1 MQARVTCPVC
11 QTTLGVN
18 PSHGDGTVLRCPKCR
33 HEFAIRLRTQSAAP
47 PAMDP
52 LAGLTQDMAPHP
64 PYNAPLASRP
74 AQSVRPPAHLATTNS
89 GPSASLL
96 WIGIAGGAAL
106 VVAAIVLVAIFMHV
120 ASPANH
126 RDDAGQNLANATPP
140 AGQAPAMPPPVASGT
155 DLANSAQPATSAA
168 GPVSSSAP
176 ASSQPVVSV
185 APGST
190 LPPSPAP
197 APAAAPAPLLS
208 YRFNAGEEYAY
219 SFTVKADIAGNAD
232 QSSGRCT
239 LSLSREAAPAEFA
252 SEQRGQ
258 GSGSGFV
265 VTPDGYIVTCA
276 HVVEGSTKLEAVL
289 GTQTYPAQVM
299 AFDKEHDLA
308 VIRIIASNLPTVS
321 LANSDMVQLA
331 EEVRAVGYPLS
342 NLLGES
348 VKITR
353 GTIAGVVN
361 TSGHKLFQVDASIN
375 PGNSGGPMVNE
386 MGQVVGVASAKLAR
400 EDIDGVGFAVP
411 ASDVLALLRS
421 KGISLAAA
429 APAQKLDGPSLAR
442 RVTPAVA
449 MIKVTIGPGGYGA
462 ANRLVLDFS
471 GHVTTSG
478 PSHSVGRIRMP
489 GIPSTESDR
498 GKLLLSE
505 RGELLEVNGN
515 IVQLPFLLGR
525 LSTLAIEPFAGDDKR
540 NWQTQRATVL
550 TQIVGQESQSP
561 LSMRFRHRGR
571 SPFGQSPFGQNQ
583 TKVIVTPAMETC
595 GYDLSSMNGDLATIT
610 KRYTFQTLDPA
621 GAPPTAKVTGEG
633 TMTFNRAK
641 GYAEKMEYKATL
653 VRSVSNVT
661 ITVPMTLEWHRL
673 SQGELD
679 LLRAQA
685 QANQEAAKKAH
696 EERTA
701 QAAKKNIGEETE
713 FVGGSTGFAKRTI
726 DDNSL
731 LYGVECGFGEWG
743 REQCLKEVAPIFS
756 RGQELKKPGGAV
768 AREGYA
774 VGAVNVQAGS
784 YVNAIQLVFMRV
796 KDDGR
801 LNAQDSYTSPWIGVR
816 SKDKPRTLTGNGDPI
831 IGISVRQGLVCDAL
845 ALVVN
850 RKPKEK

>member
-1 MQARVTCPVC
+1 MQARVTCPAC

-18 PSHGDGTVLRCPKCR
+18 PAHGDGTVLRCPKCR
-33 HEFAIRLRTQSAAP
+33 HEFAIRLRPQPAAP
-47 PAMDP
+47 PSDP
-52 LAGLTQDMAPHP
+52 LGGLLQEMPPHP
-64 PYNAPLASRP
+64 SCSAPLASRP
-74 AQSVRPPAHLATTNS
+74 ARSVRPPGRLAPDNS
-89 GPSASLL
+89 GPSGSLL

-106 VVAAIVLVAIFMHV
+106 AVAAIVLVAIVMHI

-126 RDDAGQNLANATPP
+126 RDEAGQNIAAGTPP
-140 AGQAPAMPPPVASGT
+140 AAQAPVA
-155 DLANSAQPATSAA
+155 PAGETAVAA
-168 GPVSSSAP
+168 AAVPTTAATGQPVSSPAP
-176 ASSQPVVSV
+176 ASSQAVVSV
-185 APGST
+185 SPNSP
-190 LPPSPAP
+190 LPPRPAP
-197 APAAAPAPLLS
+197 APAPAPPPAPILS

-219 SFTVKADIAGNAD
+219 SFTVKADIAGNPD
-232 QSSGRCT
+232 QSSGMCT

-252 SEQRGQ
+252 ASQQQGQ

-289 GTQTYPAQVM
+289 GTQTYPAQVV

-308 VIRIIASNLPTVS
+308 VIHVIASNLATVS
-321 LANSDMVQLA
+321 LANSDTVQLA

-429 APAQKLDGPSLAR
+429 APAQKLDGPSLAK

-449 MIKVTIGPGGYGA
+449 MIKVTIGPGGYGI

-478 PSHSVGRIRMP
+478 APRTVGRIQMP
-489 GIPSTESDR
+489 GMPSTESDR

-505 RGELLEVNGN
+505 RGELLDASGN
-515 IVQLPFLLGR
+515 VQLPFLLGR
-525 LSTLAIEPFAGDDKR
+525 VSTLAIEPFAADDKR

-550 TQIVGQESQSP
+550 TQIIGEPSNNP
-561 LSMRFRHRGR
+561 FSMRFRHRGR
-571 SPFGQSPFGQNQ
+571 SPFAQSQ
-583 TKVIVTPAMETC
+583 TKVVVTPAIETAS
-595 GYDLSSMNGDLATIT
+595 YDLSGMNGDLATIT

-621 GAPPTAKVTGEG
+621 GSPPTAKVTGEG

-641 GYAEKMEYKATL
+641 GYAEKMEYKATF
-653 VRSVSNVT
+653 VRSVSNVSV
-661 ITVPMTLEWHRL
+661 TVPMTLEWHRL

-679 LLRAQA
+679 QIKAKA
-685 QANQEAAKKAH
+685 QANLEAAKKAH
-696 EERTA
+696 EERMA
-701 QAAKKNIGEETE
+701 QAAKKNIGEDTE
-713 FVGGSTGFAKRTI
+713 FVGGSTGGGAKRTI

-731 LYGVECGFGEWG
+731 LYGLECGFGEWG
-743 REQCLKEVAPIFS
+743 REQCLKDVTPIFS

-774 VGAVNVQAGS
+774 VGAVNVHAGS

-796 KDDGR
+796 KDGR
-801 LNAQDSYTSPWIGVR
+801 LNPKDSYTSPWIGVR
-816 SKDKPRTLTGNGDPI
+816 GKGTPRTLTGNGDPI

-845 ALVVN
+845 ALVIN
-850 RKPKEK
+850 RKPKGD